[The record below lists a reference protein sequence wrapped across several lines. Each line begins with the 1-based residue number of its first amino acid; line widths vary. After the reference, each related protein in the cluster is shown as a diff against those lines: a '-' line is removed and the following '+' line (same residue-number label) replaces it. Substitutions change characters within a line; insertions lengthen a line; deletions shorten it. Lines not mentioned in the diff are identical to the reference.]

1 MIGLNIS
8 GYFFQPIVAKPKPI
22 APYTCDFSRALIM
35 LKEILRFL
43 IGLSCYL
50 LLVSLV
56 EVITFVLAFKQSF
69 ENRIMRDKGSQL
81 ATNFS
86 ISPNEEFGR
95 FLPRSERDRV
105 ALE

>member
-1 MIGLNIS
+1 
-8 GYFFQPIVAKPKPI
+8 
-22 APYTCDFSRALIM
+22 M

-50 LLVSLV
+50 LLVLLV

-86 ISPNEEFGR
+86 KSRNEEFRR
-95 FLPRSERDRV
+95 FLPWSERDRV